1 MSIRIETKAPMKAKE
16 AQVDE
21 ATIKL
26 SLLDNTSKQVAITQ
40 CDELPLVLTP
50 MDIAK
55 VLNISKNT
63 AYEMVHS
70 KDFPCFKVGKQ
81 YRIRRE
87 RFFQW
92 MDEVAA

>member
-1 MSIRIETKAPMKAKE
+1 MAGENSTPWIYKE
-16 AQVDE
+16 VIME
-21 ATIKL
+21 NL
-26 SLLDNTSKQVAITQ
+26 VAITQ

-70 KDFPCFKVGKQ
+70 KDFPCFKVGKSA
-81 YRIRRE
+81 
-87 RFFQW
+87 
-92 MDEVAA
+92 VKLGL